1 MRVMKQS
8 CVEKNGEITVREVKS
23 ARDRR
28 LFVSFPNVLYR
39 DNPYYVPPMYADE
52 LADMNPRKNPAFSY
66 AEARYFLAFMG
77 KRIVGR
83 IGAIYSTRAN
93 ERWGTHRMRFTQV
106 DFVDDAR
113 VSGALFEAV
122 EAFAREK
129 GCLEVHG
136 PLGFTDLDREGM
148 LIEGF
153 EEKSLFFTYYN
164 APYYKEHLERL
175 GYSKDVDWIE
185 LNVSRT
191 EENTKTAELLA
202 KLSARALKRH
212 ALRIVKV
219 RHNREFAPYIERAF
233 ALVNR
238 AYAPL
243 YGVVPLDEV
252 QIRHYA
258 KKFVPM
264 IDPDLACLVEDSEGN
279 LIAFGAS
286 VRSLSD
292 AFRKTGGRL
301 FPFGWIPTLKALKQG
316 NEINLL
322 LIAVDPAYQGTGV
335 NAVIINHIL
344 ENAWRVGVMCAETGP
359 QLELNDK
366 VIDQWKIFPSRQHK
380 RRRCFIKQLADGE
393 SAKKEN

>member
-23 ARDRR
+23 ARDRH

-113 VSGALFEAV
+113 VSKALFEAV

-380 RRRCFIKQLADGE
+380 RRRCFIKQLADDKSTE
-393 SAKKEN
+393 KEN

>member
-113 VSGALFEAV
+113 VSKALFEAV

-175 GYSKDVDWIE
+175 GYGKDVDWIE

>member
-1 MRVMKQS
+1 MKPRQPIKTEN
-8 CVEKNGEITVREVKS
+8 VVVREVISK
-23 ARDRR
+23 RERR
-28 LFVSFPNVLYR
+28 FFVRFPNELYR

-52 LADMNPRKNPAFSY
+52 LSDMDPKKNPAFSY
-66 AEARYFLAFMG
+66 AEAKYFLAYLG
-77 KRIVGR
+77 KRVVGR
-83 IGAIYSTRAN
+83 IGAIYNTRAN
-93 ERWGTHRMRFTQV
+93 ERWDTRRMRFTQV
-106 DFVDDAR
+106 DFIDDAR
-113 VSGALFEAV
+113 VSEALFGAV
-122 EAFAREK
+122 EDYARAK
-129 GCLEVHG
+129 GCTEVHG
-136 PLGFTDLDREGM
+136 PLGFTDLDREG
-148 LIEGF
+148 LLVEGF

-175 GYSKDVDWIE
+175 GYAKDVDWIE
-185 LNVSRT
+185 LNVHRT
-191 EENTKTAELLA
+191 EENTKTAELLS

-212 ALRIVKV
+212 NLHIVTV
-219 RHNREFAPYIERAF
+219 RRNREFAPYIERAF

-264 IDPDLACLVEDSEGN
+264 IDPALACLVEDEAGE

-301 FPFGWIPTLKALKQG
+301 FPFGWIPTLHALSHG
-316 NEINLL
+316 SEINLL
-322 LIAVDPAYQGTGV
+322 LIAVDPAYQGAGV

-344 ENAWRVGVMCAETGP
+344 ENAWRVGIHSAETGP

-366 VIDQWKIFPSRQHK
+366 VVDQWKIFPSRQHK
-380 RRRCFIKQLADGE
+380 RRRCFLKALTETEKVNNDLQ
-393 SAKKEN
+393 

>member
-175 GYSKDVDWIE
+175 GYGKDVDWIE

>member
-1 MRVMKQS
+1 MRALKDT
-8 CVEKNGEITVREVKS
+8 EITVREVRTK
-23 ARDRR
+23 RDRR
-28 LFVSFPNVLYR
+28 RFVSFPNELYR
-39 DNPYYVPPMYADE
+39 DDPHYVPPMYADE
-52 LADMNPRKNPAFSY
+52 LADMDPRKNPAFSY
-66 AEARYFLAFMG
+66 AEAKYFLAFMG

-93 ERWGTHRMRFTQV
+93 ERWGTRRMRFTQV
-106 DFVDDAR
+106 DFIDDIR
-113 VSGALFEAV
+113 VSRALFAAV
-122 EAFAREK
+122 EAFAAQK
-129 GCLEVHG
+129 ACTEVHG

-148 LIEGF
+148 LVEGF

-175 GYSKDVDWIE
+175 GYGKDVDWIE

-191 EENTKTAELLA
+191 EQNTKTAELLA

-212 ALRIVKV
+212 GLHVV
-219 RHNREFAPYIERAF
+219 RVRNNRAFAPYIERAF

-252 QIRHYA
+252 QIRRYA

-264 IDPDLACLVEDSEGN
+264 IDPDLACLVENEEGE

-301 FPFGWIPTLKALKQG
+301 FPFGWIPVLRALKHG
-316 NEINLL
+316 SEINLL
-322 LIAVDPAYQGTGV
+322 LIAVDPAYQGAGV

-359 QLELNDK
+359 QLEENGK

-380 RRRCFIKQLADGE
+380 RRRCFIKSLE
-393 SAKKEN
+393 NTEKEN